1 MPHFAYT
8 ARGAAGELLTG
19 TLESADSSAAASQL
33 SARGAVPV
41 NITPTATPVTSAPG
55 VWAGLFKPRIT
66 VIDLM
71 MFSRQ
76 MHTLMKAGVPILRAL
91 AGLERSAA
99 NPTFAAVL
107 NDVRESLD
115 SGHELAAALAR
126 HPHVFTPFY
135 INMVRI
141 GEMTGGLEAIFMR
154 MFQHLEFEKFMRDQM
169 KSALRYPSF
178 VIATMAA
185 ALVVIN
191 LFVIPAFAK
200 VYTGM
205 KAKLPLMTEVL
216 IASSDFMVAAWPLLL
231 IAGAGAFFGARAW
244 VLTEAGRLT
253 WDEWKLKLP
262 IAGKIVLKA
271 TLARFARSLALS
283 LRSGVPV
290 VQALTTVAQTVD
302 NDFIAERIDEM
313 RATVER
319 GGSIHRAAND
329 AGVFTPL
336 VLQMIAVGEESGTV
350 DELMQE
356 VAEMYQREVEYELK
370 TLSAQIEPVLIICL
384 AVLVLVLALGVF
396 LPIWDLGRV
405 MTK

>member
-1 MPHFAYT
+1 
-8 ARGAAGELLTG
+8 
-19 TLESADSSAAASQL
+19 
-33 SARGAVPV
+33 
-41 NITPTATPVTSAPG
+41 
-55 VWAGLFKPRIT
+55 
-66 VIDLM
+66 
-71 MFSRQ
+71 
-76 MHTLMKAGVPILRAL
+76 
-91 AGLERSAA
+91 
-99 NPTFAAVL
+99 
-107 NDVRESLD
+107 
-115 SGHELAAALAR
+115 
-126 HPHVFTPFY
+126 
-135 INMVRI
+135 
-141 GEMTGGLEAIFMR
+141 
-154 MFQHLEFEKFMRDQM
+154 
-169 KSALRYPSF
+169 
-178 VIATMAA
+178 
-185 ALVVIN
+185 
-191 LFVIPAFAK
+191 FVIPAFAK

-216 IASSDFMVAAWPLLL
+216 IASSNFMVATWPLLL
-231 IAGAGAFFGARAW
+231 IAGAGAYFGARAW
-244 VLTEAGRLT
+244 VRTDAGRLN
-253 WDEWKLKLP
+253 WHEWKIRLP

-290 VQALTTVAQTVD
+290 VQALATVAQTVD
-302 NDFIAERIDEM
+302 NDFIAQRIDEM
-313 RATVER
+313 RAIVER

-405 MTK
+405 MIR